1 MRVRAALHRLLAALL
16 LLGMLAAAPAVA
28 HAVEPDEVLRN
39 AELESRARHLSAELR
54 CLVCQNQSIDDSN
67 APLARD
73 LRLLLRERLLA
84 GDSDRAVLDF
94 IVDRYGKFVLLRP
107 PLEMDTLLLWVT
119 PVLVLCAIVIAILLR
134 LRRARSTAAT
144 QPAPLSPDERAR
156 LEDLLKDANR

>member
-1 MRVRAALHRLLAALL
+1 MRVRAALHRLLAAFL
-16 LLGMLAAAPAVA
+16 LLGMLAAASAVV

-39 AELESRARHLSAELR
+39 AELEARARRLSAELR

-73 LRLLLRERLLA
+73 LRLLLRERLQA

-144 QPAPLSPDERAR
+144 QPARLSPDERAR